1 MFNYRL
7 AILIGLV
14 WTTNIV
20 AEPLQLALMGTEI
33 PLTVE
38 NKLIPS
44 TLPVDLN
51 VLNVNEHKDDIRCK
65 DNDVCRQVNTNLP
78 LRALPRALSSLYSEP
93 TTLNAEIL
101 NSNMKAFWPVYVFQR
116 QGLDF
121 SEPTYPKGWYQVGLT
136 MKKPIGWML
145 AKDVIEWKQALIV
158 SYTHPGIGEER
169 RNSVLMF
176 DSKISLRKIVEA
188 EDREQQ
194 VKSIYS
200 NLESQ
205 AAKVPASIIS
215 REPARFVNIDEKF
228 YLLPVID
235 FEPISIFEDKANYLK
250 IVAATPLSRANAAHP
265 DTLDNR
271 KFAEQASQTETIKGI
286 KEESLGLDIKFVM
299 DMTDSMGTYLVHT
312 KKAIAKVTAMVAN
325 IDTKVRYGLVGY
337 RDDITTIPELEFVTK
352 NFTPN
357 NLVNSEEFINII
369 AKTKPAITTND
380 DYPEE
385 VFAGVK
391 EAITSAWDKNA
402 IKLIILIGDASSHEI
417 GHPQNTSGLEAQ
429 QLRKLANSHK
439 INVIAVHIKPSGFAT
454 DHVLAKAQFSHLATN
469 PGNNLPA
476 YIPIAADNHQEFET
490 IIEKIAETLSKAISQ
505 IRKGN
510 IDIVNMAP
518 NTNFGDIA
526 TKVGKIAQATVATA
540 LVDYLGNAAT
550 PPRDITAWVMDRDLL
565 NPRIKSLQ
573 VRVLLTKRDLNDLIV
588 TLEII
593 LEAMRQSKLSSVQ
606 FFDALQGVI
615 TQTIKGDN
623 KKITLAT
630 AQKLAESG
638 LMPSWINSLPYKSKL
653 LEMNNELF
661 ATLSA
666 EKRTA
671 LEHEIEAKL
680 QFYREINENTDLWTK
695 LDERNIDNIDSVY
708 PLNLDALP

>member
-1 MFNYRL
+1 MYNHRL
-7 AILIGLV
+7 AINILIGLV
-14 WTTNIV
+14 WTTNIL
-20 AEPLQLALMGTEI
+20 AEPLQLALMGTDI

-38 NKLIPS
+38 DNLIPS
-44 TLPVDLN
+44 TFPADLK
-51 VLNVNEHKDDIRCK
+51 VLDVNEHKDDIRCK

-78 LRALPRALSSLYSEP
+78 LRALPRALSSLYNAP
-93 TTLNAEIL
+93 NINAEIL

-116 QGLDF
+116 QDLDF
-121 SEPTYPKGWYQVGLT
+121 SEPTYPNGWYQVGLT
-136 MKKPIGWML
+136 MKKPMGWML
-145 AKDVIEWKQALIV
+145 AKDIIEWKQALIV

-176 DSKISLRKIVEA
+176 DSKASLRKIVEA

-205 AAKVPASIIS
+205 SMIPASIIS

-299 DMTDSMGTYLVHT
+299 DMTDSMGNYLIHT
-312 KKAIAKVTAMVAN
+312 KKAIAKVTTMVAN
-325 IDTKVRYGLVGY
+325 IDTKVRYGLIGY
-337 RDDITTIPELEFVTK
+337 RDDITTVPELEFVTK

-357 NLVNSEEFINII
+357 NLVNSEEFTNII

-391 EAITSAWDKNA
+391 EAITSTWDKNTL
-402 IKLIILIGDASSHEI
+402 KLIILIGDASSHEI

-429 QLRKLANSHK
+429 QLRKLANSYK
-439 INVIAVHIKPSGFAT
+439 VNIIAVHLKPSGFET
-454 DHVLAKAQFSHLATN
+454 DHILAKAQFSRLATN

-505 IRKGN
+505 IRKGD

-518 NTNFGDIA
+518 ITNFRDIA
-526 TKVGKIAQATVATA
+526 TKVGNIAQTTVATA
-540 LVDYLGNAAT
+540 LVDYLGNIAT

-565 NPRIKSLQ
+565 TPRIKSLQ

-588 TLEII
+588 TLEVI
-593 LEAMRQSKLSSVQ
+593 LEAMRQSQLTSVQ

-623 KKITLAT
+623 TKITLVT

-661 ATLSA
+661 AILSA
-666 EKRTA
+666 EERTA
-671 LEHEIEAKL
+671 LEHDIEAKL
-680 QFYREINENTDLWTK
+680 QFYREINENSDLWTI
-695 LDERNIDNIDSVY
+695 LDERNVDALDSVY